1 MEFVKQIGCYGL
13 YVVVSV
19 LLCLFLIYSFYV
31 YKKNF
36 KNMLKYMLM
45 SLFCILFLFNG
56 AFFELP
62 NIIGFSVNIVIYIC
76 VFLLLLGIIS
86 MLISSL
92 YCKVK
97 TKNEFSKYI
106 ISLIGELLGLILT
119 LLLLVSIY
127 IIYIF

>member
-1 MEFVKQIGCYGL
+1 MEFFKQIGCYGL

-62 NIIGFSVNIVIYIC
+62 NSISFLVNIVIYIC

-86 MLISSL
+86 MLISLL

-127 IIYIF
+127 IYIF